1 MPKNGMPEGIK
12 TAMFWSLGVGI
23 VALILI
29 IMLVIF
35 GNLSGNLGF
44 ATTSLGYNNTQA
56 VINNYS
62 TSATNLAA
70 QFPTVGTIIGIAL
83 LLVVLIG
90 LLAFAIRKM
99 MGVAENPTGGGSND
113 SFA

>member
-1 MPKNGMPEGIK
+1 MGKSEGMPQGIK
-12 TAMFWSLGVGI
+12 TAMFWAIGVGI
-23 VALILI
+23 IALVLI
-29 IMLVIF
+29 ILLIIF

-44 ATTSLGYNNTQA
+44 AAGTQGFNDTQN
-56 VINNYS
+56 VILNYS
-62 TSATNLAA
+62 LSATNLSL

-90 LLAFAIRKM
+90 LLSFAIRKM
-99 MGVAENPTGGGSND
+99 MGVANDPTGGSND